1 MKNELVKPTF
11 DMELIVSLP
20 KNMPK
25 VEHNLDKLEEYAK
38 NINEHYSKLII
49 QKEHIKDA
57 EAEKAKINN
66 LIKDVKRLRID
77 KLKEYKQP
85 IEDFEETAKRV
96 EFILSEASETIKA
109 SLDIFEGD
117 RKEEKYEKVIKP
129 LINNIISQ
137 EFVKGNFINPDDIE
151 ENPKWYNKTYK
162 DEDIEKDIQLQ
173 VYAIVMGNKT
183 ITFKGTTEQVNK
195 LRAYAKELGMEE
207 IEYGNS
213 KN

>member
-1 MKNELVKPTF
+1 MLEETKPTF
-11 DMELIVSLP
+11 DMELVVNIP
-20 KNMPK
+20 NNIPK
-25 VEHNLDKLEEYAK
+25 VEHNLDKLEEYAR
-38 NINEHYSKLII
+38 NVNEHYSKLII
-49 QKEHIKDA
+49 QKEDIKDA
-57 EAEKAKINN
+57 ENVKAKINN

-77 KLKEYKQP
+77 KVKEYKQP

-96 EFILSEASETIKA
+96 EGLLSEASETIKS
-109 SLDIFEGD
+109 SLDIFDGD

-129 LINNIISQ
+129 IINNIISQ
-137 EFVKGNFINPDDIE
+137 EFIKGNFINPDDIE

-162 DEDIEKDIQLQ
+162 DEDIEKDVQLQ
-173 VYAIVMGNKT
+173 VYSLLMGNKT
-183 ITFKGTTEQVNK
+183 ISFKGTIEQVNK

>member
-1 MKNELVKPTF
+1 MLEETKPTF

-96 EFILSEASETIKA
+96 EFILLEASENIKA

-137 EFVKGNFINPDDIE
+137 EFVNGNFINPDDIE

-183 ITFKGTTEQVNK
+183 ITFKGTEEQVNK

>member
-1 MKNELVKPTF
+1 MLEEAKPTF

-96 EFILSEASETIKA
+96 EFILLEASETIKA

-117 RKEEKYEKVIKP
+117 RKEEKYENVIKP

-183 ITFKGTTEQVNK
+183 ITFKGTEEQVNK

-207 IEYGNS
+207 I
-213 KN
+213 